1 MTQITKNILCFGDSN
16 TWGLNP
22 ETGKRYDEST
32 RWTMLLNQQL
42 GSEYKVIEAGQPNR
56 TLVNN
61 PPFMGDLNG
70 IRYLKPYLEQH
81 TLNTIVIALGT
92 NDLKKRFNF
101 APADIANGLT
111 HLINSIKQFYLPINL
126 PNLIIIG
133 PLFINPQQAL
143 SHIYLN
149 CEQKLLPLNDLFKG
163 IAQEHALNYVDIS
176 QLTSPLGSDGI
187 HLSCQGHK
195 QLSKLLSRVVLK
207 ENQ

>member
-1 MTQITKNILCFGDSN
+1 MTKNILCFGDSN

-92 NDLKKRFNF
+92 NDLKKRFNL

-133 PLFINPQQAL
+133 PLFINPQRAL
-143 SHIYLN
+143 SRIYLN
-149 CEQKLLPLNDLFKG
+149 FEQKLLPLNDLFKG

-195 QLSKLLSRVVLK
+195 QLSKLLSRVVLHV
-207 ENQ
+207 NQ